1 MSQPRG
7 YTAKDVATLNTN
19 KSVGVTALLDAINT
33 VDVVRLGDAA
43 SKITY
48 QRSGTL
54 ECTVEISLNGV
65 DWTAIT
71 AVSTSAIT
79 SYDTHV
85 VSTVPVTRTAG
96 EGKLTVLSAR

>member
-1 MSQPRG
+1 MSGPRG
-7 YTAKDVATLNTN
+7 YTAREVATLNMN
-19 KSVGVTALLDAINT
+19 KSVAVSNELNASDT
-33 VDVVRLGDAA
+33 VDYIKLGDAA

-54 ECTVEISLNGV
+54 ECTVEISLNGT

-71 AVSTSAIT
+71 AVTNSTIL
-79 SYDTHV
+79 SYSTHN
-85 VSTVPVTRTAG
+85 VSTIRVTRTAG